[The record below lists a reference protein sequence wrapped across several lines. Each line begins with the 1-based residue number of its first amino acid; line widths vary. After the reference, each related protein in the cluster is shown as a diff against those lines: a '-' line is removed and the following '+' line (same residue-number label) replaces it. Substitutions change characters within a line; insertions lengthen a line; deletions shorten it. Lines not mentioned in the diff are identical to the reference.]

1 MKSEDIPPLP
11 ALDDFCFAPDI
22 DLALAVSVGDNHNT
36 VNVNDNT
43 VAAKTGQK
51 RSSSLIS
58 EDESQSSASKEATY
72 SELIDKAEAEER
84 IDTKK
89 AGRLR
94 ACLHS
99 EDIIR
104 SLLTEQIPDKRKGR
118 GFYSCR
124 ICQVPTKGHLCPYC
138 PVCSTPTTKF
148 SKNDSHVCINCVK
161 CFDEGKKRK
170 KLVQCLKQKCPC
182 SSKGKGS
189 KVGHTKS

>member
-1 MKSEDIPPLP
+1 MK
-11 ALDDFCFAPDI
+11 
-22 DLALAVSVGDNHNT
+22 
-36 VNVNDNT
+36 VNVNDDKVE

-72 SELIDKAEAEER
+72 SELIDKAEAEKR

-94 ACLHS
+94 ACLNS
-99 EDIIR
+99 DDIIR
-104 SLLTEQIPDKRKGR
+104 SLLTEQIPKGR
-118 GFYSCR
+118 GFYKCR
-124 ICQVPTKGHLCPYC
+124 VCQVPTKGHVCPYC

-148 SKNDSHVCINCVK
+148 RKNDSHVCINCVK

-170 KLVQCLKQKCPC
+170 KLVQCLKQECPC
-182 SSKGKGS
+182 SKGKGR
-189 KVGHTKS
+189 KVGRTKS